1 MLSSGNARENIGST
15 IILSF
20 WSNQFMKKKFKS
32 NFSLKDEKR
41 KQNTYLN
48 HILFFYDND
57 RNKICINKMVVP

>member
-48 HILFFYDND
+48 HILFFL
-57 RNKICINKMVVP
+57 